1 MVTLFSEDG
10 EIMRLVITVDID
22 VNESGL
28 DEEFLK
34 DNIIDFTRDLLINGA
49 AEQEIGLTLQEV
61 DYST

>member
-1 MVTLFSEDG
+1 
-10 EIMRLVITVDID
+10 MRLVITVDID

-34 DNIIDFTRDLLINGA
+34 DNIIDFTRDLIINGA
-49 AEQEIGLTLQEV
+49 AEQGIGLTLQEV